1 MSARCRGKLRP
12 NRVRMHP
19 LLACVVSMTGT
30 VSMRKDGDADG
41 GVNQW
46 LPLNRVAKA
55 NYGRSWSECTL
66 PRETSAKSS
75 SHAPIAGLRC

>member
-1 MSARCRGKLRP
+1 MR
-12 NRVRMHP
+12 P
-19 LLACVVSMTGT
+19 LLACVVSMNGK

-55 NYGRSWSECTL
+55 NYGRSLSVCTL
-66 PRETSAKSS
+66 PWETSAKSS
-75 SHAPIAGLRC
+75 LHAPIAGLHC

>member
-1 MSARCRGKLRP
+1 
-12 NRVRMHP
+12 MHP
-19 LLACVVSMTGT
+19 LLVCIVSMTGK

-41 GVNQW
+41 GVNEW
-46 LPLNRVAKA
+46 LVPHRFAKA
-55 NYGRSWSECTL
+55 NYGRSLSECTL